1 MGKVLFSVGGSSGI
15 GWDDFLEICQT
26 CDELG
31 FHGFYPS
38 DHLMQINPG
47 RGATPTRLEGLTVM
61 AAMAGHTKRLRL
73 GMLVLNNNLR
83 HPVMTAK
90 IVNTIDHASGGRA
103 EMGIGSGNVKHEFDV
118 HGIPFPPFAERAERL
133 DEALSVIKAIWHD
146 EPASFQGKYY
156 SLDEA
161 PQMPKPVQQ
170 PHPPIIV
177 GGRGD
182 RTLRIAAKHAD
193 DYNQIAPLEE
203 AKVNLARMQAVCDE
217 TDRDFSAMRHSVQI
231 QIKLTD
237 DKAAIEATVARGAS
251 LATQRTEYY
260 ASPEDQVRDSMFLG
274 SSSEVSE
281 QVGRWVDAGVDHF
294 ILMTPRP
301 FDRGMMERFAHE
313 VASQFAG

>member
-1 MGKVLFSVGGSSGI
+1 MSKVLFSVGGSSGLE
-15 GWDDFLEICQT
+15 WKDFLDICQT

-38 DHLMQINPG
+38 DHLMQIHAG
-47 RGATPTRLEGLTVM
+47 RGATPARLEGLTVM

-73 GMLVLNNNLR
+73 GMLVLNNNFR

-118 HGIPFPPFAERAERL
+118 HGIPFPPFQERVDRL
-133 DEALSVIKAIWHD
+133 DEALSVIKAIWTE
-146 EPASFQGKYY
+146 EPATFRGRYY
-156 SLDEA
+156 NLDEA

-170 PHPPIIV
+170 PYPPIIV

-182 RTLRIAAKHAD
+182 RTLRVAAKHAD

-203 AKVNLARMQAVCDE
+203 AKVNLARMQAVCGE
-217 TDRDFSAMRHSVQI
+217 AGRDFSAMRRSVQI
-231 QIKLTD
+231 QIKLSD
-237 DKAAIEATVARGAS
+237 DASAIEETVARGAA
-251 LATQRTEYY
+251 LATQQTDYY
-260 ASPEDQVRDSMFLG
+260 ASPEEQVRDSMLLG
-274 SSSEVSE
+274 SAA
-281 QVGRWVDAGVDHF
+281 QVADKVGQWVEAGIDHF

-301 FDRGMMERFAHE
+301 FDRGMMERFAAE
-313 VASQFAG
+313 VAPQFA